1 MYGSKRLPFVAF
13 ASAFATNGK
22 LLANISCK
30 EVCCS
35 VEMIYTWL
43 DFDWFYAP
51 DMGGHFW
58 AFVFFVSERV
68 VVVPIE
74 PRKGG
79 AIEIFCDI
87 CPNLKEKSMER
98 V

>member
-1 MYGSKRLPFVAF
+1 MLG
-13 ASAFATNGK
+13 
-22 LLANISCK
+22 C
-30 EVCCS
+30 
-35 VEMIYTWL
+35 WL
-43 DFDWFYAP
+43 VLDWFYAP

-79 AIEIFCDI
+79 AAEIFRDI
-87 CPNLKEKSMER
+87 SPNLKEKSMER